1 MQFCSPNNTEFQ
13 PREPEPGESG
23 EQPGEPGVS
32 SKKSKKKNQG
42 TYEVPADSPRQTCLT
57 ITKDQ
62 RLVLAE
68 LGLEGKGQRLLTDD
82 QIRLIKK
89 LKFLDFHR
97 NRHAHRLESLLDWI
111 DKNKSHFNAHG
122 SANIIHVR
130 FPCFFLNCSMN
141 CKLGSHWEVDV
152 EGLF

>member
-1 MQFCSPNNTEFQ
+1 MKCNSVLQTTLNFNQGNQNQGSNQ
-13 PREPEPGESG
+13 GSQG
-23 EQPGEPGVS
+23 SHQ
-32 SKKSKKKNQG
+32 KKSKKKNQG

-68 LGLEGKGQRLLTDD
+68 LGLEGKGQRSLTDD

-97 NRHAHRLESLLDWI
+97 NRHAHRLEPLLDWI